1 VYRGTRPKA
10 SLSNSNLVYCD
21 KCECRYSVLKQIN
34 ADQWLNYHWAHFNCV
49 QKKLIRQQ
57 EDNDDI
63 PVAKFRES
71 TTSRSDTTFVIE
83 GVRQDTAFG
92 REDMGSD
99 EDSVDSAT
107 NFEIRL
113 PVGDDDMDDETY
125 DDYNSGFDGFFS
137 TPMSAEDVGQSYHHA
152 SREAGVFSTIHLE
165 QIAKSSTREI
175 PSVDVASPVSTLFNM
190 QLSIIQTLGVDN
202 ENDDFIIRSRF
213 RRDDIKAKKHLAD
226 IVLLYEWGL
235 RYIGII

>member
-1 VYRGTRPKA
+1 MNRKYVYRGTRPKA

-92 REDMGSD
+92 SEDMGSD

-125 DDYNSGFDGFFS
+125 DDYNSGFDGKIIPYGVEFHGFP
-137 TPMSAEDVGQSYHHA
+137 TFE
-152 SREAGVFSTIHLE
+152 EAAKYLLE
-165 QIAKSSTREI
+165 
-175 PSVDVASPVSTLFNM
+175 
-190 QLSIIQTLGVDN
+190 
-202 ENDDFIIRSRF
+202 
-213 RRDDIKAKKHLAD
+213 
-226 IVLLYEWGL
+226 
-235 RYIGII
+235 

>member
-1 VYRGTRPKA
+1 MYRGTRPKA

-113 PVGDDDMDDETY
+113 PVGDDDMDDKTY
-125 DDYNSGFDGFFS
+125 DELLLPIILFLGNISSHRVILQFLNIYSFIYDTF
-137 TPMSAEDVGQSYHHA
+137 
-152 SREAGVFSTIHLE
+152 R
-165 QIAKSSTREI
+165 IAH
-175 PSVDVASPVSTLFNM
+175 
-190 QLSIIQTLGVDN
+190 Q
-202 ENDDFIIRSRF
+202 
-213 RRDDIKAKKHLAD
+213 
-226 IVLLYEWGL
+226 
-235 RYIGII
+235 

>member
-1 VYRGTRPKA
+1 
-10 SLSNSNLVYCD
+10 
-21 KCECRYSVLKQIN
+21 
-34 ADQWLNYHWAHFNCV
+34 
-49 QKKLIRQQ
+49 
-57 EDNDDI
+57 
-63 PVAKFRES
+63 
-71 TTSRSDTTFVIE
+71 
-83 GVRQDTAFG
+83 
-92 REDMGSD
+92 MGSD

-137 TPMSAEDVGQSYHHA
+137 TPMSAEDVGQSYHHT

-190 QLSIIQTLGVDN
+190 QQSIIQTLGVDHDN
-202 ENDDFIIRSRF
+202 EDFIIRSRF